1 MHTILQQA
9 YHLQHAEAGPAD
21 LHPSPGW
28 HWCSPALGSTA
39 HLPAAALPPPVR
51 QSSSDPQVCFSSTS
65 TQRFAKHKSVC
76 NFSPIVLFIMGTV
89 RCEERVSVGGQEV
102 MALPSPELPD
112 FDHPI
117 RDVRAMYVAQQL
129 SPGVRSCMQ
138 HSAVHKK
145 KPLRA
150 HPHLSSPLS
159 TYTSLYSYVLM
170 QKAQHSMQLFPLTTA
185 ITVPKQ
191 WTVPS
196 ITDAAEIA
204 PRALGNKYRQ
214 TFELSLSLSFW
225 VQNGARVPVLL
236 KHQKHFYIYVMLSYQ
251 ICMSDSQKSF
261 SV

>member
-1 MHTILQQA
+1 MA
-9 YHLQHAEAGPAD
+9 SE
-21 LHPSPGW
+21 W
-28 HWCSPALGSTA
+28 
-39 HLPAAALPPPVR
+39 
-51 QSSSDPQVCFSSTS
+51 
-65 TQRFAKHKSVC
+65 
-76 NFSPIVLFIMGTV
+76 
-89 RCEERVSVGGQEV
+89 CEERVSVGGQEV

-191 WTVPS
+191 WAVPS

-214 TFELSLSLSFW
+214 IFELSLSLSFW